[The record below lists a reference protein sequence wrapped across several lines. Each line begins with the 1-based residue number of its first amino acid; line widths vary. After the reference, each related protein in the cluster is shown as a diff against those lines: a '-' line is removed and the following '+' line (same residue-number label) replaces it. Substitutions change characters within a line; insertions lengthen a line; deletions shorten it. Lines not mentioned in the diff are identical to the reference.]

1 MEYCIKKQTRQVTLP
16 SVILG
21 FLTFQEALKTR
32 QMSKQQKEYVRMRIQ
47 WSHKKRPMY
56 FDFSD
61 SIPDRASLIKSA
73 TVLNMLTELHIELD
87 DPNQIRPLI
96 DFILVASEVT
106 TYGIDKLPRTLAVH
120 LTFTRLTLRQFF
132 LPNKKSFQTFLDALF
147 LQDHVSF
154 EVCRLKEA
162 KFSDDKNY
170 SRFLQDVTMVELES
184 ISTSPYSLKH
194 QCEF

>member
-1 MEYCIKKQTRQVTLP
+1 MENSIKKQTRQVTLP

-87 DPNQIRPLI
+87 GPNQIRSLI
-96 DFILVASEVT
+96 DLILVASEAT
-106 TYGIDKLPRTLAVH
+106 TYGIDKLPRKLAVH

-162 KFSDDKNY
+162 YFSDDKNY
-170 SRFLQDVTMVELES
+170 SRFLEDVKMVELER
-184 ISTSPYSLKH
+184 ILDGPYNMKH
-194 QCEF
+194 SCEF

>member
-1 MEYCIKKQTRQVTLP
+1 
-16 SVILG
+16 
-21 FLTFQEALKTR
+21 
-32 QMSKQQKEYVRMRIQ
+32 
-47 WSHKKRPMY
+47 MY

-87 DPNQIRPLI
+87 GPNQIRSLI
-96 DFILVASEVT
+96 DLILVASEAT
-106 TYGIDKLPRTLAVH
+106 TYGIDKLPRKLAVH

-162 KFSDDKNY
+162 YFSDDKNY
-170 SRFLQDVTMVELES
+170 SRFLEDVKMVELER
-184 ISTSPYSLKH
+184 ILDGPYNMKH
-194 QCEF
+194 SCEF

>member
-1 MEYCIKKQTRQVTLP
+1 MENSIKKQTRQVTLP

-32 QMSKQQKEYVRMRIQ
+32 QMCKQQKEYVRMRIQ

-73 TVLNMLTELHIELD
+73 TVLNMLTELHIEVD
-87 DPNQIRPLI
+87 GPNKIRQLI
-96 DFILVASEVT
+96 DLILISSEAT